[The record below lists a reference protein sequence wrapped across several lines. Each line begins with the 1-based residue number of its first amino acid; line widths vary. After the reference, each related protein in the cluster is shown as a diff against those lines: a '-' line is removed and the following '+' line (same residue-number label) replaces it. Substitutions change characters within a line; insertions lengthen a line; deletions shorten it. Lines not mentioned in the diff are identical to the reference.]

1 MIDDSAVLEVAELS
15 TTFLDRGRPR
25 EAVRGISFSVRQGE
39 ILGLIGE
46 SGSGKTVTGLSIL
59 RLLPEHAEV
68 KARSIRFGHHELA
81 GMSDSEFAALRGTG
95 LAMIF
100 QDPVGSFNPAKTI
113 GWHLR
118 HAMAR
123 REAHNATTANIWSAD
138 PVRLLRE
145 MGIRTPER
153 ILDAYPHQ
161 LSGGMLQRVLIGMV
175 LALRPQL
182 IVADEP
188 TTNLDN
194 LVECQILDL
203 IRHHQRRLGVSVLF
217 ITHDLTIARD
227 LCDRIAVMYA
237 GEIVEIGPTSAV
249 LDDPQHPYAASLLR
263 TARSLEQH
271 DATLFELPGEPGQ
284 DARLQSG
291 CRFAARCPSVI
302 PPCQTEHPPL
312 VRVSFQHHTRCL
324 LYAQ

>member
-1 MIDDSAVLEVAELS
+1 MTADGPVLEVAELT
-15 TTFLDRGRPR
+15 TTFFDRGR
-25 EAVRGISFSVRQGE
+25 AVEVVGGISFSVGRGE
-39 ILGLIGE
+39 IVGLIGE

-68 KARSIRFGHHELA
+68 KAKHITFGQHELV
-81 GMSDSEFAALRGTG
+81 GMSDSEFAALRGSE

-118 HAMAR
+118 HAIAR
-123 REAHNATTANIWSAD
+123 RGVRRARLEEPWQTD
-138 PVRLLRE
+138 PLHLLRE
-145 MGIRTPER
+145 MGIRTPDR
-153 ILDAYPHQ
+153 IIDAYPHQ
-161 LSGGMLQRVLIGMV
+161 LSGGMLQRALIGMV

-194 LVECQILDL
+194 LVERQILDL

-237 GEIVEIGPTSAV
+237 GEIVEIGPASAV
-249 LDDPQHPYAASLLR
+249 LDDPQHPYAASLLN
-263 TARSLEQH
+263 TARSLERNE
-271 DATLFELPGEPGQ
+271 ASLFELPGEPGG
-284 DARLQSG
+284 DARRRGG

-302 PPCQTEHPPL
+302 RPCRTEHPAL
-312 VRVSFQHHTRCL
+312 VRVSPQHQTRCL
-324 LYAQ
+324 LHAQ

>member
-1 MIDDSAVLEVAELS
+1 MIREGAVLEVVDLR
-15 TTFLDRGRPR
+15 TTFFDRGQAS
-25 EAVRGISFSVRQGE
+25 EAVRGISFSVKRGE

-59 RLLPEHAEV
+59 RLLPEHAQT
-68 KARSIRFGHHELA
+68 KAASIRFGNRELA
-81 GMSDSEFAALRGTG
+81 GMADAEFAALRGAE

-100 QDPVGSFNPAKTI
+100 QDPVGSFNPVKTI

-123 REAHNATTANIWSAD
+123 RKASSGAASRTSSTD
-138 PVRLLRE
+138 PRSLLHE
-145 MGIRTPER
+145 MGIRNPER
-153 ILDAYPHQ
+153 ILDNHPYQ

-175 LALRPQL
+175 LALGPQL
-182 IVADEP
+182 IIADEP

-194 LVECQILDL
+194 LVERQILDL
-203 IRHHQRRLGVSVLF
+203 IRHHQRRLGVSIVF

-237 GEIVEIGPTSAV
+237 GEIVEIGPTAAV
-249 LDDPQHPYAASLLR
+249 LENPRHPYAASLLR

-271 DATLFELPGEPGQ
+271 DTVLFELPGEPGQ
-284 DARLQSG
+284 DARLGHG
-291 CRFAARCPSVI
+291 CRFAGRCPSVM
-302 PPCQTEHPPL
+302 PSCQAGDPPL
-312 VRVSFQHHTRCL
+312 VRVSPQHHARCL
-324 LYAQ
+324 LHAQ

>member
-1 MIDDSAVLEVAELS
+1 MIADSAVLEVVELS

-25 EAVRGISFSVRQGE
+25 EAVRGISFSVRRGE

-68 KARSIRFGHHELA
+68 QAKSIKFGHRELA
-81 GMSDSEFAALRGTG
+81 GMSDFEFAALRGTE

-100 QDPVGSFNPAKTI
+100 QDPVGSFNPAKTV

-118 HAMAR
+118 HAIAR
-123 REAHNATTANIWSAD
+123 REAHHATTADVWSAD
-138 PVRLLRE
+138 PVNVLRE

-153 ILDAYPHQ
+153 ILDAYPHH
-161 LSGGMLQRVLIGMV
+161 LSGGMLQRVLIAMV

-194 LVECQILDL
+194 LVERQILDL
-203 IRHHQRRLGVSVLF
+203 IRYHQRRLGVSVLF

-237 GEIVEIGPTSAV
+237 GEIVEIGPASAV

-263 TARSLEQH
+263 TAQSLERY
-271 DATLFELPGEPGQ
+271 DATLFELPGEPGR
-284 DARLQSG
+284 DARQRSG
-291 CRFAARCPSVI
+291 CRFAPRCPSVI
-302 PPCQTEHPPL
+302 PPCHTEHPPL
-312 VRVSFQHHTRCL
+312 VRVSPQHHTRCL
-324 LYAQ
+324 LHAQ

>member
-1 MIDDSAVLEVAELS
+1 MIADGAVLEVAELS

-25 EAVRGISFSVRQGE
+25 EVVRGISFSVRRGE

-68 KARSIRFGHHELA
+68 KAKSIRFGHRELA
-81 GMSDSEFAALRGTG
+81 GMSGSEFATLRGTE

-123 REAHNATTANIWSAD
+123 RKGQATADVWPAD
-138 PVRLLRE
+138 PVCVLRE
-145 MGIRTPER
+145 MGIRAPEQ

-194 LVECQILDL
+194 LVERQILDL
-203 IRHHQRRLGVSVLF
+203 IRYHQRRLGVSVLF

-237 GEIVEIGPTSAV
+237 GEIVEIGPATAV

-263 TARSLEQH
+263 TARSLERH
-271 DATLFELPGEPGQ
+271 DATLFELSGEPGE
-284 DARLQSG
+284 DARLRSG

-302 PPCQTEHPPL
+302 PSCQTEHPAL
-312 VRVSFQHHTRCL
+312 VRVSPQHHTRCIL
-324 LYAQ
+324 HAQ

>member
-1 MIDDSAVLEVAELS
+1 MTADTPVLEVAELK
-15 TTFLDRGRPR
+15 TTFFNRGRSV
-25 EAVRGISFSVRQGE
+25 EVVNGISFSVGRGE

-68 KARSIRFGHHELA
+68 KAKHIRFGHHELA
-81 GMSDSEFAALRGTG
+81 GMSDSDFAALRGTE

-123 REAHNATTANIWSAD
+123 RGARRAKMEEVWQTD
-138 PVRLLRE
+138 PLHLLRE
-145 MGIRTPER
+145 MGIRAPDR
-153 ILDAYPHQ
+153 IIDAYPHQ

-194 LVECQILDL
+194 LVERQILDL

-237 GEIVEIGPTSAV
+237 GEIVEIGPASAV
-249 LDDPQHPYAASLLR
+249 LDDPQHPYAVGLLR
-263 TARSLEQH
+263 TARSLERR
-271 DATLFELPGEPGQ
+271 DARLFELPGEPGR
-284 DARLQSG
+284 DARERSG
-291 CRFAARCPSVI
+291 CRFAGRCPSVI
-302 PPCQTEHPPL
+302 QPCQTEHPAL
-312 VRVSFQHHTRCL
+312 IRVSPQHQTRCL
-324 LYAQ
+324 LHAR

>member
-1 MIDDSAVLEVAELS
+1 MIGEDAVLQVAELR
-15 TTFLDRGRPR
+15 TTFFDRGKPR
-25 EAVRGISFSVRQGE
+25 EAVRGVSFSVRRGE

-59 RLLPEHAEV
+59 RLLPEHAKME
-68 KARSIRFGHHELA
+68 AESIRFEQHELA
-81 GMSDSEFAALRGTG
+81 GMPDSQFAALRGTE

-100 QDPVGSFNPAKTI
+100 QDPVGSFNPVKTI

-123 REAHNATTANIWSAD
+123 RQDSNAISAKTWQTD
-138 PVRLLRE
+138 PLLLLDE
-145 MGIRTPER
+145 MRIHTPER

-175 LALRPQL
+175 LALRPRL

-194 LVECQILDL
+194 LVERQILDL
-203 IRHHQRRLGVSVLF
+203 IRHHQRRLGLSVLF

-237 GEIVEIGPTSAV
+237 GEIVEMGPASAV

-271 DATLFELPGEPGQ
+271 EATLFELPGEPGQ
-284 DARLQSG
+284 DARQRSG
-291 CRFAARCPSVI
+291 CRFAARCPSVMS
-302 PPCQTEHPPL
+302 PCQIDDPPL
-312 VRVSFQHHTRCL
+312 VRVSPQHHTRCL
-324 LYAQ
+324 LHVQ

>member
-1 MIDDSAVLEVAELS
+1 MISDGAVLEVVELS
-15 TTFLDRGRPR
+15 TSFLDRGRPR
-25 EAVRGISFSVRQGE
+25 EAVRGVSFSVGRGE

-59 RLLPEHAEV
+59 RLLPEHAVV

-81 GMSDSEFAALRGTG
+81 GMPDSEFAALRGTE

-100 QDPVGSFNPAKTI
+100 QDPVGSFNPTKTI

-123 REAHNATTANIWSAD
+123 REAHKSTKAEMWSAD

-194 LVECQILDL
+194 LVERQILDL

-237 GEIVEIGPTSAV
+237 GEIVEIGLASAV
-249 LDDPQHPYAASLLR
+249 LEDPQHPYAASLLQ
-263 TARSLEQH
+263 TARSLEQR
-271 DATLFELPGEPGQ
+271 DAILFELPGEPGQ
-284 DARLQSG
+284 DARLHGG

-302 PPCQTEHPPL
+302 PPCLREDPPL
-312 VRVSFQHHTRCL
+312 VRVSSQHHTRCL
-324 LYAQ
+324 LHAQ

>member
-1 MIDDSAVLEVAELS
+1 MTANGPVLEVADLK
-15 TTFLDRGRPR
+15 TTFFSRGR
-25 EAVRGISFSVRQGE
+25 AVEVVSGISFSVGRGE
-39 ILGLIGE
+39 IVGLVGE

-59 RLLPEHAEV
+59 RLLPEHAKV
-68 KARSIRFGHHELA
+68 KAKCIRFGQHELTD
-81 GMSDSEFAALRGTG
+81 MSDSDFAALRGSE

-100 QDPVGSFNPAKTI
+100 QDPVGSFNPAKTV

-118 HAMAR
+118 RAIAR
-123 REAHNATTANIWSAD
+123 RGAHRSSMEEIWETD
-138 PVRLLRE
+138 PLQLLEE
-145 MGIRTPER
+145 MGIRAPDR
-153 ILDAYPHQ
+153 IIDAYPHQ

-194 LVECQILDL
+194 LVERQILDL

-237 GEIVEIGPTSAV
+237 GEIVEIGPASAV

-263 TARSLEQH
+263 TARSLERH
-271 DATLFELPGEPGQ
+271 EATLFELPGEPGGE
-284 DARLQSG
+284 ARLRGG

-302 PPCQTEHPPL
+302 QPCQSEHPSL
-312 VRVSFQHHTRCL
+312 VRVSPQHQTRCL
-324 LYAQ
+324 LHVQ

>member
-1 MIDDSAVLEVAELS
+1 MIADSAVLEVVDLG

-25 EAVRGISFSVRQGE
+25 EAVRGISFSVRRGE

-68 KARSIRFGHHELA
+68 KAKSIRFGQRELA
-81 GMSDSEFAALRGTG
+81 GMSDSEFAALRGTE

-123 REAHNATTANIWSAD
+123 REGHSTTAADIWPAD
-138 PVRLLRE
+138 PVCVLRE

-153 ILDAYPHQ
+153 ILDAYPHH

-194 LVECQILDL
+194 LVERQILDL
-203 IRHHQRRLGVSVLF
+203 IRYHQRRLGVSVLF

-237 GEIVEIGPTSAV
+237 GEIVEIGPASAV

-263 TARSLEQH
+263 TAQSLERH
-271 DATLFELPGEPGQ
+271 DATLFELPGEPGR
-284 DARLQSG
+284 DARERSG
-291 CRFAARCPSVI
+291 CRFAARCPSII

-312 VRVSFQHHTRCL
+312 VRVSSQHHTRCL
-324 LYAQ
+324 LRAQ

>member
-1 MIDDSAVLEVAELS
+1 MIGDSAVLEVGELS

-25 EAVRGISFSVRQGE
+25 EAVRGISFSVRRGE

-59 RLLPEHAEV
+59 RLLPEHADV
-68 KARSIRFGHHELA
+68 KTKFIRFGHHEL
-81 GMSDSEFAALRGTG
+81 SELTDSEFAALRGTE

-118 HAMAR
+118 HAMGR
-123 REAHNATTANIWSAD
+123 RAAPNATTADTWLAD
-138 PVRLLRE
+138 PVDLLRE

-194 LVECQILDL
+194 LVERQILDL

-271 DATLFELPGEPGQ
+271 DATLFELPGEPGE

-291 CRFAARCPSVI
+291 CRFAARCPSVF
-302 PPCQTEHPPL
+302 PLCQTEHPAL
-312 VRVSFQHHTRCL
+312 VRVSLQHHTRCL
-324 LYAQ
+324 LHAQ

>member
-1 MIDDSAVLEVAELS
+1 MIAGSAVLEVAELS
-15 TTFLDRGRPR
+15 TTFLDGGRRR
-25 EAVRGISFSVRQGE
+25 EAVRGISFSVRPGE

-68 KARSIRFGHHELA
+68 KAKSIRFGHRELT
-81 GMSDSEFAALRGTG
+81 GMSDFEFAALRGTQ

-100 QDPVGSFNPAKTI
+100 QDPVGSFNPAKTV
-113 GWHLR
+113 GWHLW

-123 REAHNATTANIWSAD
+123 RREAYGAVTEDLSAD
-138 PVRLLRE
+138 PVNVLRE

-153 ILDAYPHQ
+153 ILDTYPHQ
-161 LSGGMLQRVLIGMV
+161 LSGGMLQRVLIAMV

-194 LVECQILDL
+194 LVERQILDL
-203 IRHHQRRLGVSVLF
+203 IRYHQRRLGVSVLF

-237 GEIVEIGPTSAV
+237 GEIVEMGPASAV
-249 LDDPQHPYAASLLR
+249 LDNPQHPYAASLLR
-263 TARSLEQH
+263 TAQSLERH
-271 DATLFELPGEPGQ
+271 DAMLFELPGEPGQ
-284 DARLQSG
+284 DARERSG
-291 CRFAARCPSVI
+291 CRFAGRCPSVI
-302 PPCQTEHPPL
+302 HPCQTEHPPL
-312 VRVSFQHHTRCL
+312 VKVSPQHYTRCL
-324 LYAQ
+324 LHAQ

>member
-1 MIDDSAVLEVAELS
+1 MIGDDAVLEVAELS
-15 TTFLDRGRPR
+15 TTFLDRGRR
-25 EAVRGISFSVRQGE
+25 QEAVRGISFSVKQGE

-68 KARSIRFGHHELA
+68 KAKSIRFGHRELA
-81 GMSDSEFAALRGTG
+81 GMSDSEFAALRGTE

-100 QDPVGSFNPAKTI
+100 QDPVGSFNPAKTV

-123 REAHNATTANIWSAD
+123 REARNDSTTDIWPAD
-138 PVRLLRE
+138 PSRILRE

-194 LVECQILDL
+194 LVERQILDL

-217 ITHDLTIARD
+217 ITHDLTIARH

-237 GEIVEIGPTSAV
+237 GEIVEIGPASAV

-263 TARSLEQH
+263 TARSLEQL
-271 DATLFELPGEPGQ
+271 DATLFELPGEPGH

-291 CRFAARCPSVI
+291 CRFAARCPTAI
-302 PPCQTEHPPL
+302 PSCQTEHPAL
-312 VRVSFQHHTRCL
+312 VRVTLQHHTRCL
-324 LYAQ
+324 LHAQ

>member
-1 MIDDSAVLEVAELS
+1 MMADNAVLEVAELN
-15 TTFLDRGRPR
+15 TTFIDRGRPR
-25 EAVRGISFSVRQGE
+25 EAVRGISFSVRRGE

-68 KARSIRFGHHELA
+68 KARSIRFGHRDLA
-81 GMSDSEFAALRGTG
+81 GMSDSEFAVLRGTE

-100 QDPVGSFNPAKTI
+100 QDPVGSFNPVKTV

-123 REAHNATTANIWSAD
+123 RGGRDAATADAWPAD
-138 PVRLLRE
+138 PASVLRE
-145 MGIRTPER
+145 MGIRTPEY
-153 ILDAYPHQ
+153 ILDTYPHQ

-194 LVECQILDL
+194 LVERQILDL
-203 IRHHQRRLGVSVLF
+203 IRYHQRRLGVSVLF

-237 GEIVEIGPTSAV
+237 GEIVEIGPASAV

-263 TARSLEQH
+263 TARSLERN
-271 DATLFELPGEPGQ
+271 DATLFELSGEPGR
-284 DARLQSG
+284 DARLNSG

-312 VRVSFQHHTRCL
+312 VRVSPQHHTRCIL
-324 LYAQ
+324 HAQ

>member
-1 MIDDSAVLEVAELS
+1 MMDDSVVLEVAELS
-15 TTFLDRGRPR
+15 TTFLDRGRRR
-25 EAVRGISFSVRQGE
+25 EAVRGISFSVKQGE

-81 GMSDSEFAALRGTG
+81 GITDSKFAALRGTE

-100 QDPVGSFNPAKTI
+100 QDPVGSFNPAKSI

-123 REAHNATTANIWSAD
+123 REARSTTTAEMWSAD
-138 PVRLLRE
+138 PVRLLGE
-145 MGIRTPER
+145 MGIRTPEQ

-175 LALRPQL
+175 LSLRPRL

-194 LVECQILDL
+194 LVERQILDL
-203 IRHHQRRLGVSVLF
+203 IRHHQRRLGLSVLF

-249 LDDPQHPYAASLLR
+249 LDDPKHPYAASLLR
-263 TARSLEQH
+263 TARSLERH

-284 DARLQSG
+284 DARLESG
-291 CRFAARCPSVI
+291 CRFAARCPSAM
-302 PPCQTEHPPL
+302 PPCQTEHPAF
-312 VRVSFQHHTRCL
+312 VRVSLQHHTRCL
-324 LYAQ
+324 LHAQ

>member
-1 MIDDSAVLEVAELS
+1 MTADAPALEVVELK
-15 TTFLDRGRPR
+15 TTFFSRGRAA
-25 EAVRGISFSVRQGE
+25 EVINGISFSVARGE
-39 ILGLIGE
+39 IVGLVGE

-68 KARSIRFGHHELA
+68 EAKRIRFGQYELA
-81 GMSDSEFAALRGTG
+81 EMSDSKFASLRGSE

-123 REAHNATTANIWSAD
+123 RKNRQAGMEDGWQGD
-138 PVRLLRE
+138 PLALLRD
-145 MGIRTPER
+145 MGIRAPDR
-153 ILDAYPHQ
+153 IIDAYSHQ

-175 LALRPQL
+175 LALGPQL

-194 LVECQILDL
+194 LVERQILEL
-203 IRHHQRRLGVSVLF
+203 IRHHQRRLGLSVLF
-217 ITHDLTIARD
+217 ITHDLTIARE

-237 GEIVEIGPTSAV
+237 GEIVEIGPAAAV
-249 LDDPQHPYAASLLR
+249 LDEPQHPYAASLLR
-263 TARSLEQH
+263 TARSLERH
-271 DATLFELPGEPGQ
+271 EASLFELPGEPGGN
-284 DARLQSG
+284 ARLRSG
-291 CRFAARCPSVI
+291 CRFAARCPSVMQ
-302 PPCQTEHPPL
+302 PCQIEHPAL
-312 VRVSFQHHTRCL
+312 VRVSPQHQARCL
-324 LYAQ
+324 LHAQ

>member
-1 MIDDSAVLEVAELS
+1 MTADGPVLEVAELK
-15 TTFLDRGRPR
+15 TTFFNRGR
-25 EAVRGISFSVRQGE
+25 AVEVVGGISFSVGRGE
-39 ILGLIGE
+39 IVGLIGE

-68 KARSIRFGHHELA
+68 KAKRIRFGQYDLA
-81 GMSDSEFAALRGTG
+81 GMSDSEFAALRGSE

-118 HAMAR
+118 HAIAR
-123 REAHNATTANIWSAD
+123 RGRGARMEELWQAD
-138 PVRLLRE
+138 PLRLLRE
-145 MGIRTPER
+145 MGIRTPDR
-153 ILDAYPHQ
+153 IIDAYAHQ

-194 LVECQILDL
+194 LVERQILDL
-203 IRHHQRRLGVSVLF
+203 IRYHQRRLGVSVLF

-237 GEIVEIGPTSAV
+237 GQIVEIGPASAV

-263 TARSLEQH
+263 TARSLERH
-271 DATLFELPGEPGQ
+271 EGRLFELPGEPGG
-284 DARLQSG
+284 DARLRSG

-302 PPCQTEHPPL
+302 QPCQTEHPAL
-312 VRVSFQHHTRCL
+312 VRVSPQHQTRCL
-324 LYAQ
+324 LHAQ

>member
-1 MIDDSAVLEVAELS
+1 MICDGAVLEVAELS

-25 EAVRGISFSVRQGE
+25 EAVRAISFSVRRGE

-68 KARSIRFGHHELA
+68 KMKSIKFGHHELS
-81 GMSDSEFAALRGTG
+81 GMSDSEFAALRGTE

-113 GWHLR
+113 GWHLQ
-118 HAMAR
+118 HAMGR
-123 REAHNATTANIWSAD
+123 RAAHTATTADTWSAD
-138 PVRLLRE
+138 PIHILRE
-145 MGIRTPER
+145 MGIRNPER

-161 LSGGMLQRVLIGMV
+161 LSGGMLQRALIGMV

-194 LVECQILDL
+194 LVERQILDL

-249 LDDPQHPYAASLLR
+249 LDDPQHPYAVSLLR

-291 CRFAARCPSVI
+291 CRFAARCPSVFSS
-302 PPCQTEHPPL
+302 CQTEHPAL
-312 VRVSFQHHTRCL
+312 LRVSLQHHTRCL
-324 LYAQ
+324 LHAQ

>member
-1 MIDDSAVLEVAELS
+1 
-15 TTFLDRGRPR
+15 
-25 EAVRGISFSVRQGE
+25 
-39 ILGLIGE
+39 
-46 SGSGKTVTGLSIL
+46 
-59 RLLPEHAEV
+59 
-68 KARSIRFGHHELA
+68 
-81 GMSDSEFAALRGTG
+81 
-95 LAMIF
+95 
-100 QDPVGSFNPAKTI
+100 
-113 GWHLR
+113 
-118 HAMAR
+118 
-123 REAHNATTANIWSAD
+123 
-138 PVRLLRE
+138 
-145 MGIRTPER
+145 MGIRAPER

-194 LVECQILDL
+194 LVERQILDL

-237 GEIVEIGPTSAV
+237 GEIVEIGPASAV

-302 PPCQTEHPPL
+302 PRCQTQHPSL
-312 VRVSFQHHTRCL
+312 VGVSPQHHTRCL
-324 LYAQ
+324 LHAQ

>member
-1 MIDDSAVLEVAELS
+1 MIADSAVLEVAELS

-25 EAVRGISFSVRQGE
+25 EAVRGVSFSVRRGE

-59 RLLPEHAEV
+59 RLLPEHAGM
-68 KARSIRFGHHELA
+68 KAKSIGFGHRELV
-81 GMSDSEFAALRGTG
+81 GMSDFEFAALRGTE

-100 QDPVGSFNPAKTI
+100 QDPVGSFNPAKTV

-118 HAMAR
+118 HAIAR
-123 REAHNATTANIWSAD
+123 RESHYPTTADVWSAD
-138 PVRLLRE
+138 PVNVLRE

-194 LVECQILDL
+194 LVERQILDL
-203 IRHHQRRLGVSVLF
+203 IRYHQRRLGLSVLF

-237 GEIVEIGPTSAV
+237 GEIVEIGPASAV

-263 TARSLEQH
+263 TAQSLERH
-271 DATLFELPGEPGQ
+271 DATLFELPGEPGH
-284 DARLQSG
+284 DARQRSG

-302 PPCQTEHPPL
+302 PPCQSEHPPL
-312 VRVSFQHHTRCL
+312 VRVSLHHHTRCL
-324 LYAQ
+324 LHAQ

>member
-1 MIDDSAVLEVAELS
+1 MIGDNAVLEVAELS
-15 TTFLDRGRPR
+15 TTFFDRGRPL
-25 EAVRGISFSVRQGE
+25 EAVRGISFAIRRGE

-68 KARSIRFGHHELA
+68 KAGSIRFGHHELA
-81 GMSDSEFAALRGTG
+81 GMSDLEFAALRGTE

-123 REAHNATTANIWSAD
+123 REVHNATAADMWTAN
-138 PVRLLRE
+138 PVLLLRE
-145 MGIRTPER
+145 MGIRTPED

-175 LALRPQL
+175 LSLRPQL

-194 LVECQILDL
+194 LVERQILDL

-237 GEIVEIGPTSAV
+237 GEIVEIGPASAV
-249 LDDPQHPYAASLLR
+249 LDDPHHPYAASLLR
-263 TARSLEQH
+263 TARSLEQN
-271 DATLFELPGEPGQ
+271 DATLFELPGEPGL
-284 DARLQSG
+284 DARLRSG
-291 CRFAARCPSVI
+291 CRFAARCPSAI
-302 PPCQTEHPPL
+302 PPCQTEDPPL
-312 VRVSFQHHTRCL
+312 VGVSAQHRTRCFL
-324 LYAQ
+324 HVQ